1 MTSSVAAYQEE
12 TVILAQ
18 GQIAVLDFI
27 IKEGTGGLHTCQR
40 DAGCALD
47 VIIEDTCMRAVLVE
61 QLKGIV
67 VGKVLKLDQHMRLP
81 LPQCRHE
88 ACHYFMVCSASQSML
103 SESLQAVSHR
113 KAHFL
118 LLPQKKDAFA
128 LRKKMESE
136 WKVL

>member
-1 MTSSVAAYQEE
+1 MTSGVAAYQEE
-12 TVILAQ
+12 TVLAQ

-67 VGKVLKLDQHMRLP
+67 VGKVLKLDQYMRLP
-81 LPQCRHE
+81 LPQSRHE

-118 LLPQKKDAFA
+118 LLLQKQDAFA
-128 LRKKMESE
+128 S
-136 WKVL
+136 